1 MLLDARS
8 LSGEA
13 TSAPEAAAAEAP
25 TAARYVRGQRQSVRR
40 RLLGFA
46 DIASFLGAVGLLLLA
61 RGEAIGGLAIPIA
74 LLGSAVLVVVAKI
87 LRLYDMDVQRLI
99 PSTLDEVPRLV
110 IAVSVTLAAIVFVV
124 APIRPTDSLTRWDLL
139 ALWVLT
145 LLLLPPLRSAARA
158 LAHRVT
164 PPERVAIVGD
174 DALSSVLTSSFAYR
188 PRHVTLV
195 DVVPATGH
203 VNHPGLA
210 SEIASR
216 CLAHDVERVILVSDA
231 FDADLAL
238 ELLRQLRHASVSVS
252 VVPRVAEETGARV
265 LVEHLDGIGVMGVP
279 PITRTRST
287 LVLKRAFDLLI
298 AVPMVCALLP
308 LMAVIALIVRLDS
321 RGPVL
326 FRQQRIGR
334 NGEPFTMLKFRTMV
348 DGAHE
353 ARAEL
358 RHLNVHSDH
367 RLFKIPDDP
376 RITRAGAL
384 LRRASLDELPQ
395 LFNVLRGDMSIVGP
409 RPLVAEE
416 DGHVVGWH
424 RRRLDITPGLTG
436 PWQVLQGHQVPFD
449 AMVKIDYLYVLEWSP
464 WTDVKII
471 LRTLPVVLGL
481 RSL

>member
-8 LSGEA
+8 PSGESTSGQRVDKA
-13 TSAPEAAAAEAP
+13 TAAA
-25 TAARYVRGQRQSVRR
+25 TRYDPGQRQSVRR
-40 RLLGFA
+40 RLLALTDGL
-46 DIASFLGAVGLLLLA
+46 SYLGALALLFLA
-61 RGEAIGGLAIPIA
+61 RGDQIGSLVIPLA
-74 LLGSAVLVVVAKI
+74 LVGCAVLIVVAKM

-110 IAVSVTLAAIVFVV
+110 VAVSVTLVVVTFFV
-124 APIRPTDSLTRWDLL
+124 APVRTTDSLTRWDLL
-139 ALWVLT
+139 ALWVMT
-145 LLLLPPLRSAARA
+145 LLFLPPLRSAARG
-158 LAHRVT
+158 LAHRLT

-174 DALSSVLTSSFAYR
+174 DALSAVLTSSFAYR

-195 DVVPATGH
+195 DVVPAVDH

-216 CLAHDVERVILVSDA
+216 CLDRGVERVVLVSDA

-238 ELLRQLRHASVSVS
+238 ELLRQLRHASVAVS

-279 PITRTRST
+279 PIARTRST
-287 LVLKRAFDLLI
+287 LVLKRVFDLLI
-298 AVPMVCALLP
+298 AIPMFCALLP
-308 LMAVIALIVRLDS
+308 LMGVIALVIRLDS

-353 ARAEL
+353 ARADL
-358 RHLNVHSDH
+358 RHLNVHADH

-376 RITRAGAL
+376 RITRVGAI

-395 LFNVLRGDMSIVGP
+395 LINVLRGDMSIVGP

-436 PWQVLQGHQVPFD
+436 PWQVLQGHAVPFD

-464 WTDVKII
+464 WTDIKII